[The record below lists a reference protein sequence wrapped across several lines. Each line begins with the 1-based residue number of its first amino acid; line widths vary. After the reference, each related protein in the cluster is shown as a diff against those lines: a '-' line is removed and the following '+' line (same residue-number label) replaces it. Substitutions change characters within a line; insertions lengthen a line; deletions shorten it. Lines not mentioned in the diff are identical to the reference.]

1 MNSKLNYYTIFV
13 VIAVFSL
20 IIVGTTIYS
29 QNHSEQPQPYKSL
42 QQGENE
48 APLLDYESEIRASVS
63 KERKE
68 KNQRFNSRGNPVRNK
83 QITEIPPG
91 VEPLPTITH
100 WWRGLPALP
109 VAQSTAIVIGNII
122 GSEAHLSDDKT
133 GIYSEFLVGV
143 DDVFK
148 DVTGSIKSNNTLS
161 VNRVGGNVRF
171 NSGRINK
178 YKIHQQGMP
187 QKGRRYLL
195 FLQQT
200 GSGDFLILTGYE
212 LTNNKV
218 VPLDGED
225 NKDPRSALPFAR
237 YRGAGEL
244 QLLQDLRSIL
254 QNNLGGGQ

>member
-1 MNSKLNYYTIFV
+1 MNSKLNYTIFI
-13 VIAVFSL
+13 VIAIFSL
-20 IIVGTTIYS
+20 ILVRAAIKS
-29 QNHSEQPQPYKSL
+29 HNRSEQSQAYKNL

-48 APLLDYESEIRASVS
+48 APTLDYESEIRTPVN

-68 KNQRFNSRGNPVRNK
+68 KNRRFNSRGNPVRNK
-83 QITEIPPG
+83 PITELPTG

-100 WWRGLPALP
+100 WWRGLSALP
-109 VAQSTAIVIGNII
+109 VAQSTAIVLGNII

-133 GIYSEFLVGV
+133 GIYSEFLVGT

-148 DVTGSIKSNNTLS
+148 DIIGTIKPNNTLL
-161 VNRVGGNVRF
+161 VNRVGGSVRF

-178 YKIHQQGMP
+178 YKISRQGMP

-200 GSGDFLILTGYE
+200 ESGDFLILTGYE
-212 LTNNKV
+212 LTNNRV
-218 VPLDGED
+218 IPLDGED

-237 YRGAGEL
+237 YKGTGEL
-244 QLLQDLRSIL
+244 QLLQDLRLAL
-254 QNNLGGGQ
+254 QNN